1 MNPRKKLP
9 GRVIISN
16 GIHDISSY
24 GRQNELRQKVA
35 QRRFVFL
42 IISSG
47 IYDVCRQALNIKYS
61 KGNRNSQGYV
71 ANV

>member
-35 QRRFVFL
+35 QMGFVFL
-42 IISSG
+42 SISSG
-47 IYDVCRQALNIKYS
+47 IYDVFRQVLIIKCRNP
-61 KGNRNSQGYV
+61 QGYI